1 MSARGQTGLRANIGA
16 MRITFFSTQAFERAH
31 FEAANAEHRHQLH
44 FLDARLS
51 AETCALAAGSEAVC
65 VFVSDRVD
73 ALVLQSI
80 QRAGTRLVL
89 LRSAGFDHVDMVAAA
104 QLGIPVL
111 RVPGYSPH
119 AVAEHAFALLL
130 GLVRRI
136 PRAYARVRDGNFSL
150 NGLVGFELCG
160 KTFGVIG
167 TGRIGRAAAGIARGF
182 GCRVLA
188 YDLQPDDE
196 LARALDVKYVA
207 LDELLGESDIVSLH
221 APLTPQSH
229 HIIDAARLR
238 TMKPGCILINTG
250 RGALIDT
257 PALVDAL
264 KAGRLGG
271 AALDVY
277 EGEGELFFRD
287 RSGEVITDEL
297 LMWLNSLPNV
307 LVTAHQGFLTE
318 EALANISATTLA
330 NATDFE
336 TGAALANRVQL
347 GDPNP
352 PKV

>member
-1 MSARGQTGLRANIGA
+1 M
-16 MRITFFSTQAFERAH
+16 
-31 FEAANAEHRHQLH
+31 
-44 FLDARLS
+44 
-51 AETCALAAGSEAVC
+51 
-65 VFVSDRVD
+65 
-73 ALVLQSI
+73 
-80 QRAGTRLVL
+80 
-89 LRSAGFDHVDMVAAA
+89 
-104 QLGIPVL
+104 PVL
-111 RVPGYSPH
+111 RVPAYSPH

-136 PRAYARVRDGNFSL
+136 PRAHARVRDGNFSL
-150 NGLVGFELCG
+150 DGLVGFELSG

-167 TGRIGRAAAGIARGF
+167 TGRIGQAVARIAQGF
-182 GCRVLA
+182 GCRLLA
-188 YDLQPDDE
+188 YDIQPDAQLTLE
-196 LARALDVKYVA
+196 LGVEYVA
-207 LDELLGESDIVSLH
+207 LDELLRASDIVSLH

-238 TMKPGCILINTG
+238 TVKPGCILINTS
-250 RGALIDT
+250 RGGLIDT
-257 PALVDAL
+257 PALIEAL

-277 EGEGELFFRD
+277 EGEGGLFFRD

-307 LVTAHQGFLTE
+307 LITAHQGFLTE

-336 TGAALANRVQL
+336 TGGALPNRVHA
-347 GDPNP
+347 GAPTP